1 MAKITNHL
9 TGKIIAED
17 ETKTVS
23 TLAEE
28 NKAKLSGADLSEAD
42 FSGAKLSGANLYRA
56 DFSGAKLSGANL
68 CGANLSLANLSGANL
83 YVANL
88 SLANLYRAN
97 LTRADLSGAG
107 LTGAVGCIPLP
118 IGDPR
123 QYRPVAVWVCGAWRI
138 YSGCQ
143 ACTIAEAREHWGA
156 DNYHT
161 PSLGAQY
168 VAAMD
173 WLEQQPTPVTAREDE
188 VSVKENRN
196 ERRR

>member
-1 MAKITNHL
+1 MAKIANYI

-17 ETKTVS
+17 ESKTVR

-28 NKAKLSGADLSEAD
+28 NK
-42 FSGAKLSGANLYRA
+42 
-56 DFSGAKLSGANL
+56 
-68 CGANLSLANLSGANL
+68 ANLSLANLSK
-83 YVANL
+83 
-88 SLANLYRAN
+88 
-97 LTRADLSGAG
+97 AD

-118 IGDPR
+118 VGEPR

-173 WLEQQPTPVTAREDE
+173 WLEQQPTPVTACEDGDSDE
-188 VSVKENRN
+188 
-196 ERRR
+196 